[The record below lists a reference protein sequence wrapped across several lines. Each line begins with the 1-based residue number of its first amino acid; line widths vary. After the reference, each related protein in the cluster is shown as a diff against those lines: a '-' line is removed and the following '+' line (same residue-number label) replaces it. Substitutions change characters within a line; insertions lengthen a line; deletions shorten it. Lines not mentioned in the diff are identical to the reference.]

1 MSSDDEEYEVEKF
14 QCAHIITVIYR
25 DRIIIFLL
33 LFLNKKEDHKQTI
46 YGISICQQSIPGE
59 NEEAFLF
66 ATCSINQVGIIFH
79 FNI

>member
-33 LFLNKKEDHKQTI
+33 LFLNIK
-46 YGISICQQSIPGE
+46 GGS
-59 NEEAFLF
+59 
-66 ATCSINQVGIIFH
+66 
-79 FNI
+79 